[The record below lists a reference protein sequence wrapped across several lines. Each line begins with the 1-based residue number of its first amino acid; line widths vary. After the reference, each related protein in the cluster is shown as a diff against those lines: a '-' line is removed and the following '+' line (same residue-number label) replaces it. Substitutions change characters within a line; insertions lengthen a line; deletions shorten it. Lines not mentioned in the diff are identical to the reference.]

1 MGYFADFVLFFP
13 LIFSYNSSKEEV
25 DAMTVRERIL
35 AIKLLEKQ
43 ERKPEYTA
51 GIGIQVR
58 IVTKDSGKMEE
69 KHV

>member
-1 MGYFADFVLFFP
+1 
-13 LIFSYNSSKEEV
+13 
-25 DAMTVRERIL
+25 MTPRERIL
-35 AIKLLEKQ
+35 ALRLLEKQ

-58 IVTKDSGKMEE
+58 IVTKDSGKVEE